1 MRGCPICSRINE
13 TGYTCPE
20 CGRRLRLAD
29 DLAGV
34 RFVGITLT
42 QFWVLIAL
50 LALLFGVLVVL

>member
-1 MRGCPICSRINE
+1 
-13 TGYTCPE
+13 
-20 CGRRLRLAD
+20 LRLAD

-50 LALLFGVLVVL
+50 LALLFGVLAVL